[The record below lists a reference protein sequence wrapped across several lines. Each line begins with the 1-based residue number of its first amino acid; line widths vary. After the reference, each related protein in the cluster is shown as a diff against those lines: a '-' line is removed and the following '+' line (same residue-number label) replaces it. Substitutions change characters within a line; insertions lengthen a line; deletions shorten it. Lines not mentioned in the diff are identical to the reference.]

1 MRVRRPRVPADGDEE
16 VALRERIMRV
26 TGLGCIVVAAA
37 LAFASAAGAQSGEA
51 PAGDGHGGATWS
63 YEGSRG
69 PANWGRLS
77 LAFRLCGLG
86 KMQSPLDIA
95 DAVPARGDPIAFD
108 YGPAPLNIVNNGH
121 TVQVN
126 YPPGSGIAVSG
137 RRYEL
142 LQFHFHA
149 PSEHSIAGRLAAM
162 EMHLVHR
169 NDAGQLAV
177 VGVLLEI
184 GSENSALR
192 EIWEHMPEEKS
203 PERTIDGVLIDAGDL
218 LPADTSYYRY
228 MGSLTTPPCS
238 EGVSWFVLA
247 EPVAMSRA
255 QLDKLTRTVGANNR
269 PLQARNHR
277 LLLAPGDVRRE

>member
-1 MRVRRPRVPADGDEE
+1 MQLVVDKMTASRCIVLA
-16 VALRERIMRV
+16 VAL
-26 TGLGCIVVAAA
+26 T
-37 LAFASAAGAQSGEA
+37 FASAAGAQSGEES
-51 PAGDGHGGATWS
+51 AGDGHGATTWG

-69 PANWGRLS
+69 PENWGRLS
-77 LAFRLCGLG
+77 PAFRLCGLG
-86 KMQSPLDIA
+86 MMQSPLNIA
-95 DAVPARGDPIAFD
+95 DAVPAHGDPIVFD
-108 YGPAPLNIVNNGH
+108 YGPAPLNIINNGH

-126 YPPGSGIAVSG
+126 YAPGSGVTVSG

-169 NDAGQLAV
+169 NEAGQLAV
-177 VGVLLEI
+177 VGVLMKI
-184 GSENSALR
+184 GSENPTLR
-192 EIWEHMPEEKS
+192 EIWAHMPEEKS

-247 EPVAMSRA
+247 EPVTVGRA
-255 QLDKLTRTVGANNR
+255 QLDELTRAVGANNR
-269 PLQARNHR
+269 PVQMRNHR
-277 LLLAPGDVRRE
+277 LLLAPGEVRQE

>member
-1 MRVRRPRVPADGDEE
+1 MRMTEPGS
-16 VALRERIMRV
+16 
-26 TGLGCIVVAAA
+26 IVVAAA

-51 PAGDGHGGATWS
+51 PAGDGHGGASWG

-69 PANWGRLS
+69 PENWGRLS
-77 LAFRLCGLG
+77 PAFRLCGLG
-86 KMQSPLDIA
+86 TMQSPLDIA
-95 DAVPARGDPIAFD
+95 DAVPARGDPIVFD

-126 YPPGSGIAVSG
+126 YAPGSGITVSG

-149 PSEHSIAGRLAAM
+149 PSEHSIAGRPAAM

-169 NDAGQLAV
+169 NDAGRLAV

-192 EIWEHMPEEKS
+192 KIWTHMPDKKS
-203 PERTIDGVLIDAGDL
+203 PERKIDGVLIDAGDL

-247 EPVAMSRA
+247 EPVAMGRA
-255 QLDKLTRTVGANNR
+255 QLDKFTRTVGANNR

-277 LLLAPGDVRRE
+277 LLLAPGNVHQE

>member
-1 MRVRRPRVPADGDEE
+1 MDE
-16 VALRERIMRV
+16 REGRDEMTRSR
-26 TGLGCIVVAAA
+26 CIVLAAA

-51 PAGDGHGGATWS
+51 SAGDDGHGVATWG
-63 YEGSRG
+63 YEGSGG
-69 PANWGRLS
+69 PENWGRLS
-77 LAFRLCGLG
+77 PAFRLCGLG
-86 KMQSPLDIA
+86 MMQSPLNIA
-95 DAVPARGDPIAFD
+95 DAVPAYGDPIVFD
-108 YGPAPLNIVNNGH
+108 YGPAPLNIINNGH

-126 YPPGSGIAVSG
+126 YAPGSGITVSG

-169 NDAGQLAV
+169 SETGQLAV
-177 VGVLLEI
+177 VGVLMKI
-184 GSENSALR
+184 GSQNSALR
-192 EIWEHMPEEKS
+192 EIWAHMPEEKS
-203 PERTIDGVLIDAGDL
+203 PEQTIDGVLIDAGDL

-247 EPVAMSRA
+247 EPVTVGRA
-255 QLDKLTRTVGANNR
+255 QLAELTRTVGANSR
-269 PLQARNHR
+269 PVQMRNHR
-277 LLLAPGDVRRE
+277 LLLAPGEARQE

>member
-1 MRVRRPRVPADGDEE
+1 MR
-16 VALRERIMRV
+16 M

-51 PAGDGHGGATWS
+51 PAGDGHGGAKWS

-69 PANWGRLS
+69 PGNWGRLS
-77 LAFRLCGLG
+77 PAFRLCGLG
-86 KMQSPLDIA
+86 TMQSPLDIA
-95 DAVPARGDPIAFD
+95 DAVPARGDPIVFD

-126 YPPGSGIAVSG
+126 YAPGSGIAVSG

-169 NDAGQLAV
+169 NEAGRLAV
-177 VGVLLEI
+177 VGVLLEL

-192 EIWEHMPEEKS
+192 EIWAHMPEARS
-203 PERTIDGVLIDAGDL
+203 PERTVDGVLIDAGDL
-218 LPADTSYYRY
+218 LPPDTGYYRY

-255 QLDKLTRTVGANNR
+255 QLDKFTRTVGANNR

-277 LLLAPGDVRRE
+277 LLLAPGDARRE

>member
-1 MRVRRPRVPADGDEE
+1 MTR
-16 VALRERIMRV
+16 
-26 TGLGCIVVAAA
+26 LGCVVLAAT

-51 PAGDGHGGATWS
+51 PAGDGHRATTWG

-69 PANWGRLS
+69 PENWGWLSPAFWLCRLG
-77 LAFRLCGLG
+77 R
-86 KMQSPLDIA
+86 MQSPLNIA
-95 DAVPARGDPIAFD
+95 DAVPAHGDPIVFD

-126 YPPGSGIAVSG
+126 YAPGSGITVSG

-142 LQFHFHA
+142 IQFHFHA

-169 NDAGQLAV
+169 NEASQLAV
-177 VGVLLEI
+177 VGVLMGI

-192 EIWEHMPEEKS
+192 EIWAHVPEEKS
-203 PERTIDGVLIDAGDL
+203 PARTIAGVLIDAGDL

-247 EPVAMSRA
+247 GHVTVGRS
-255 QLDKLTRTVGANNR
+255 QLAEFTRRVGANNR
-269 PLQARNHR
+269 PLQRRNHR
-277 LLLAPGDVRRE
+277 LLLAPGEVRQE

>member
-1 MRVRRPRVPADGDEE
+1 MR
-16 VALRERIMRV
+16 M
-26 TGLGCIVVAAA
+26 TGPGCIVVAAA

-51 PAGDGHGGATWS
+51 PAGDGHGGAAWS

-69 PANWGRLS
+69 PENWGRLS
-77 LAFRLCGLG
+77 PAFRLCGLG
-86 KMQSPLDIA
+86 TMQSPLDIA

-108 YGPAPLNIVNNGH
+108 YRPAPLNIVNNGH

-126 YPPGSGIAVSG
+126 YVPGSGIAVSG

-142 LQFHFHA
+142 VQFHFHA

-169 NDAGQLAV
+169 NDAGRLAV

-184 GSENSALR
+184 GSENPALR
-192 EIWEHMPEEKS
+192 EIWAHMPEAKS

-247 EPVAMSRA
+247 GYVTVSRS
-255 QLDKLTRTVGANNR
+255 QLAEFTRRVGANNR
-269 PLQARNHR
+269 PLQRRNHR
-277 LLLAPGDVRRE
+277 LLLAPGEVRQE

>member
-1 MRVRRPRVPADGDEE
+1 MRTRGA
-16 VALRERIMRV
+16 
-26 TGLGCIVVAAA
+26 GCIVVTTA
-37 LAFASAAGAQSGEA
+37 LAFASAASAQSGEA
-51 PAGDGHGGATWS
+51 PAGDGYGGATWS

-69 PANWGRLS
+69 PENWGRLS
-77 LAFRLCGLG
+77 PAFRLCGLG
-86 KMQSPLDIA
+86 TMQSPLDIA
-95 DAVPARGDPIAFD
+95 DTIPAHGDPIVFD
-108 YGPAPLNIVNNGH
+108 YGPVPLNIVNNGH

-126 YPPGSGIAVSG
+126 YAPGSGIAVSG

-169 NDAGQLAV
+169 NDAGRLAV
-177 VGVLLEI
+177 VGVLLET

-192 EIWEHMPEEKS
+192 EIWAHMPERKS

-218 LPADTSYYRY
+218 LPGDTSYYRY

-247 EPVAMSRA
+247 EPVAIGRA
-255 QLDKLTRTVGANNR
+255 QLDKLIRTIGANNR
-269 PLQARNHR
+269 PVQAKSHR
-277 LLLAPGDVRRE
+277 LLLAPGDVRQE